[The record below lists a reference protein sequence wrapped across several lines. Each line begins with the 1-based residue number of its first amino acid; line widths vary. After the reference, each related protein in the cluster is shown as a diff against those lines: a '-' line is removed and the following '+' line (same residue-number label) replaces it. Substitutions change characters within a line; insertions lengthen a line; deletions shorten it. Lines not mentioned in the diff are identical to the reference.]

1 MDNRY
6 FFQRR
11 GEIIALIPERRRRIL
26 EIGCGAGIFAAS
38 IEGAEE
44 IWGIEPTAHAAEQAA
59 GRLFKVICAPFDIA
73 KSKLSEQYFDIII
86 CNDVIEHMHDHDL
99 FFEEIKK
106 FISPGGVLI
115 GSIPNVR
122 YYNNLYNILFHKEWS
137 YADSGILDKSHLRFF
152 TEISLLKCLSAHQF
166 DIERFYGINS
176 VIHVTKS
183 IRENFVSAIVS
194 LLIIISFGFNNDIQY
209 LQFAFRVRPSD
220 LN

>member
-1 MDNRY
+1 MDDHY

-59 GRLFKVICAPFDIA
+59 RRLFKVICAPFDIG
-73 KSKLSEQYFDIII
+73 KSELSEQYFDIVI
-86 CNDVIEHMHDHDL
+86 CNDVIEHMHDHDY

-106 FISPGGVLI
+106 FIAPGGVLI

-122 YYNNLYNILFHKEWS
+122 YYYNIYNILFHKEWQ
-137 YADSGILDKSHLRFF
+137 YADLGILDKSHLRFF
-152 TEISLLKCLSAHQF
+152 TENSLLKCLSAHQF
-166 DIERFYGINS
+166 DIEIFYGINS
-176 VIHVTKS
+176 AIRNTKS
-183 IRENFVSAIVS
+183 IRENIVATVVS
-194 LLIIISFGFNNDIQY
+194 LVMIISFGFNNDIQY
-209 LQFAFRVRPSD
+209 LQFAFRVRPT
-220 LN
+220 NVN